1 MINVIRS
8 CSEEM
13 PKPTDIS
20 KHITIV
26 GLNQDTMY
34 NFWIIAVNQEGEM
47 GSVLKD
53 TVSTNKAG
61 R

>member
-1 MINVIRS
+1 
-8 CSEEM
+8 M
-13 PKPTDIS
+13 PTPTDTS

-34 NFWIIAVNQEGEM
+34 NFWIIVVNQEGEM
-47 GSVLKD
+47 GAVLKD

-61 R
+61 K

>member
-1 MINVIRS
+1 MLNVIRS

-13 PKPTDIS
+13 PKPTDNS
-20 KHITIV
+20 KNINTTE
-26 GLNQDTMY
+26 LNQDTMY

-47 GSVLKD
+47 GAVLKD

-61 R
+61 K